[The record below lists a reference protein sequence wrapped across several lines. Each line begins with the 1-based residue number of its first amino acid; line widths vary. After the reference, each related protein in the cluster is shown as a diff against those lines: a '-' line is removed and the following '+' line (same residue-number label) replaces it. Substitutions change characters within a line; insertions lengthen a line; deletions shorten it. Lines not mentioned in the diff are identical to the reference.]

1 MVQTSIQNG
10 EWITFQPAETF
21 RLGETLGNQ
30 LLGGEVLLLSGPLG
44 AGKTIFVKGIA
55 SSLGIDPEDVTSP
68 TFSLV
73 NPYRGRLTL
82 YHLDLYRL
90 DAGEAAARAV
100 DLDEILSD
108 SNAVVVIEWAERLG
122 RYPLPGT
129 TWVVTISGDGDDPR
143 KIKVASS

>member
-1 MVQTSIQNG
+1 VVQTSIQSG

-30 LLGGEVLLLSGPLG
+30 LIGGEVLLLSGPLG
-44 AGKTIFVKGIA
+44 AGKTILVKGIA
-55 SSLGIDPEDVTSP
+55 SSLGIAPEDVTSP

-90 DAGEAAARAV
+90 EAGVAAARAV

-108 SNAVVVIEWAERLG
+108 SNAVVVIEWADRLG

-129 TWVVTISGDGDDPR
+129 TWIVTISGDGDDPR
-143 KIKVASS
+143 QIKVAPS